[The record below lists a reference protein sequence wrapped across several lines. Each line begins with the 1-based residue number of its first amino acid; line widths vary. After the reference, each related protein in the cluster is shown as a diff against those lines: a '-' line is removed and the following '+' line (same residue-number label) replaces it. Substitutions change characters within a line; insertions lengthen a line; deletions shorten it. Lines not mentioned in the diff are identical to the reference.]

1 MSPQSRTPLYVGLGI
16 FLLVVLVAAAFFAGR
31 LINQKAV
38 APDGLPVIGSGPG
51 NGQMVSMA
59 VSVKPAPELPTTPPE
74 LNGLFTKRDDNS
86 IFIGT
91 MTGNMGMGVT
101 VSEGSSDEG
110 GAPVMSSGP
119 SYDGPVVE
127 VVITSET
134 KLYAETTQLDP
145 SQPPS
150 GEIQQTVGPGSL
162 DDLGSDSMVTVWGRR
177 TGDRVIADVVL
188 YSSPMMITLPGK

>member
-1 MSPQSRTPLYVGLGI
+1 MSPQSRTPIYVGLGLV
-16 FLLVVLVAAAFFAGR
+16 LLVVLAAAAFFAGR

-38 APDGLPVIGSGPG
+38 TADGLPVIGSGPG

-59 VSVKPAPELPTTPPE
+59 VSIKPAPELPQTPPE

-101 VSEGSSDEG
+101 VSEGSSDG
-110 GAPVMSSGP
+110 NGPGISNGP

-134 KLYAETTQLDP
+134 TLYVETTQLDP
-145 SQPPS
+145 SKASQ
-150 GEIQQTVGPGSL
+150 EVQQTVGPGNL

-188 YSSPMMITLPGK
+188 YSSPMMITLPGE

>member
-1 MSPQSRTPLYVGLGI
+1 MSPQSRTPIYMGLGLV
-16 FLLVVLVAAAFFAGR
+16 LLVVLAAAAFFAGR

-38 APDGLPVIGSGPG
+38 TPDGLPMLGSGPG
-51 NGQMVSMA
+51 NGQMVGLA
-59 VSVKPAPELPTTPPE
+59 VSVKPAPELPQTPPE
-74 LNGLFTKRDDNS
+74 LNGLFTKRDDKS

-101 VSEGSSDEG
+101 VSEGSSDG
-110 GAPVMSSGP
+110 GPEIRKGP

-134 KLYAETTQLDP
+134 KLYVETTQLDP
-145 SQPPS
+145 SQAS
-150 GEIQQTVGPGSL
+150 QEVQQTVGPGNL

-188 YSSPMMITLPGK
+188 YSSPMMITLPGE